1 MSSDLTLISLAI
13 PARREVAGHH
23 AARPIIGAALTKI
36 MGPGNAPI
44 ASPKPSQAEKEDGE
58 RHYQHHAHVDGI
70 GRAARGRRGHR
81 ATAARVLPP
90 MVPTSPNRKMN
101 GPARRSDGHA
111 AVRVRCPTRKRR
123 PVDILDRSGACDRQR
138 DEGDD
143 GRTNSNS
150 PDEGARCFR
159 PASCRADRPD
169 VVPVVSTCGCC
180 FLMSENVGPART
192 RRALVGGAQ
201 S

>member
-1 MSSDLTLISLAI
+1 VL
-13 PARREVAGHH
+13 GK
-23 AARPIIGAALTKI
+23 RPAALC
-36 MGPGNAPI
+36 GAPCRRRFDHGDGLGSQNAPI
-44 ASPKPSQAEKEDGE
+44 ASTTPRRHRRTLASVTICITPIWMGLGCRQRSTRSPCHRRAGIAAYGADVAEQEDE
-58 RHYQHHAHVDGI
+58 RTGAPLRWSRR
-70 GRAARGRRGHR
+70 RAG
-81 ATAARVLPP
+81 
-90 MVPTSPNRKMN
+90 
-101 GPARRSDGHA
+101 
-111 AVRVRCPTRKRR
+111 RCPTWKQR
-123 PVDILDRSGACDRQR
+123 PVDIFDRSGACDRQR
-138 DEGDD
+138 DEDDD